1 MNKQVR
7 QKYRAVLKKCLVQA
21 VDILLNEIVEV
32 IKEETS
38 KQKRI
43 WVRDWIK
50 RRDKLGASA
59 NILRELAL
67 EDPEEY
73 RMCLRMTPESFET
86 LLNYIKPHIQKMDT
100 FMRDAIPAPVKL
112 EITLN
117 FLATG
122 NSYRSLQHLFR
133 VSKPAIICEAMNE
146 ALHEYFKM
154 PTTEEEWKIIA
165 NGFEEHWNFPGCC
178 GALDG
183 KHILILCPGNSGSQ
197 FFNYKGSYSVVLMA
211 LVDHNYCF
219 TYVCIGS
226 QGSQSDGGIFQKC
239 ALGNLLQNGLLPA
252 GYCIVGDDAF
262 PLRHYLM
269 KPIHT
274 EKCILKLVSGERQG
288 LAKIISDI
296 KKYIEKLEFWQ
307 QSSIDGV
314 SRHFPVL
321 SEKIS
326 QSPLEPYDSKYH
338 VEIVSNLKDNF
349 KNRFKD
355 FNEIAVVAQFVVSR
369 FMEIDVQQIAT
380 SVMQNFRHRCDRNG
394 NLVKESDEN
403 R

>member
-1 MNKQVR
+1 MNKQGR

-21 VDILLNEIVEV
+21 ADILLNEIEEV
-32 IKEETS
+32 IEEETS

-59 NILRELAL
+59 NLLRELAL
-67 EDPEEY
+67 EDPVEY
-73 RMCLRMTPESFET
+73 RMCLRMTPDSFET
-86 LLNYIKPHIQKMDT
+86 LLNLIKPHIQKMDT
-100 FMRDAIPAPVKL
+100 FMRDAIPARVKL

-133 VSKPAIICEAMNE
+133 VSKPAISNFIPAVCEAMNE

-211 LVDHNYCF
+211 LVDQNYCF

-269 KPIHT
+269 KPRARKIV
-274 EKCILKLVSGERQG
+274 ENSFGIL
-288 LAKIISDI
+288 
-296 KKYIEKLEFWQ
+296 
-307 QSSIDGV
+307 
-314 SRHFPVL
+314 
-321 SEKIS
+321 
-326 QSPLEPYDSKYH
+326 
-338 VEIVSNLKDNF
+338 
-349 KNRFKD
+349 
-355 FNEIAVVAQFVVSR
+355 VSR
-369 FMEIDVQQIAT
+369 FRIFDKKINCKLETVNKIVLAACALHNFLRKTSPAKYLPRGSVDEEDIITGSINPGQWRAEITELRRMERYHERRKTNLANQI
-380 SVMQNFRHRCDRNG
+380 RD
-394 NLVKESDEN
+394 NLKNYFTNEGAVSWQYKN
-403 R
+403 IY